1 MKKKSDQKPSERK
14 EPTKMPSSKIE
25 ESRAY
30 VKQLEYEIERLESMQ
45 PDALNAVR
53 FHRFVP

>member
-1 MKKKSDQKPSERK
+1 MNRKLFERK
-14 EPTKMPSSKIE
+14 NRPKIPSSKIK
-25 ESRAY
+25 ESQAY